1 MYNNLH
7 CAASRNFT
15 IIQPSKFIPEP
26 WLKSIKCSISLASVY
41 LISRLNFPLLDSN
54 DRFAFTR
61 TFSQLTVG
69 RYLFMGHQFRVS
81 SPSQTLTRV

>member
-26 WLKSIKCSISLASVY
+26 WFEKYKMF
-41 LISRLNFPLLDSN
+41 NFA
-54 DRFAFTR
+54 RFGVPNF
-61 TFSQLTVG
+61 
-69 RYLFMGHQFRVS
+69 
-81 SPSQTLTRV
+81 